1 MAAVRHLFPQLQ
13 IVQVEEEQPQSVLII
28 LHQNVRQVV
37 LEVMVQ
43 QHILME
49 VQQLLLVV
57 EVVEVLLVLVK

>member
-13 IVQVEEEQPQSVLII
+13 IVEVEEEQPQSVLII

-43 QHILME
+43 QLQSME
-49 VQQLLLVV
+49 IQQLLLVV
-57 EVVEVLLVLVK
+57 EVVEVLLVVVK